1 MKTQPALPLDIKLMN
16 LTSSA
21 LILVFGLLMLVALAA
36 WAAQHPLFA
45 IAGMTVR
52 GDVSHNNAVTL
63 RANVA
68 ARFSGTFFT
77 LDLKRAQSVF
87 ESVPWIRRA
96 VVQREFPN
104 RLRVILQEH
113 QPVGYWGLE
122 GESRLI
128 NSHGEVFEANVGEI
142 EQESLPRMYGPEDQA
157 GAVLQMYQQLTPV
170 FETVDLLIEQ
180 IDLSGRGSWRLR
192 LDSGAVIELGRGSG
206 EELIARLQR
215 FLGTLTQVTG
225 KYGRKLNALESA
237 DLRYSEG
244 FAVRIRG
251 ISTVLPDGQKK

>member
-1 MKTQPALPLDIKLMN
+1 MKTKPALPLDIKLMN
-16 LTSSA
+16 WTSSV
-21 LILVFGLLMLVALAA
+21 LMLVFALLMLVSLVA
-36 WAAQHPLFA
+36 WAARQPLFA

-52 GDVSHNNAVTL
+52 GDVSHNNEVTL

-77 LDLKRAQSVF
+77 VDLKRAQSVF

-104 RLRVILQEH
+104 RLRIVLQEH
-113 QPVGYWGLE
+113 QPVGYWGIE

-128 NSHGEVFEANVGEI
+128 NSHGEVFEANVGEV
-142 EQESLPRMYGPEDQA
+142 EQEGLPRMNGPEGQA
-157 GAVLQMYQQLTPV
+157 GAVLQMYQKLTPV
-170 FETVDLLIEQ
+170 FKAVDLLIEQ

-192 LDSGAVIELGRGSG
+192 LDGGAVIELGRGSG
-206 EELIARLQR
+206 EEVIARLQN

-225 KYGRKLNALESA
+225 KYGRKPNALESA

-251 ISTVLPDGQKK
+251 VSTLVPDGQKK